1 MFIDKYSAVLC
12 EYEKFWERKNT
23 KRPILN
29 ISYRKENTLPFRDPQ
44 DPTEKWLDLGYKY
57 NRCKHILA
65 TTGYIAEGIPMQ
77 FTNFGPGCLA
87 ACIGGSFVPAMNTI
101 WFDTDPIVKEWE
113 NPPAIRFDEQSEMW
127 QNIVAEQRIYAADP
141 DVHFSITDIGGI
153 MDVVAALRGTENLL
167 YDLYDYPDEVKEF
180 TQRVKEEWF
189 KLYDRQLDIVSAAS
203 QPYNN
208 WMNIPSSKPWY
219 PLQCDFCYM
228 ISPKQFSEFVLDDLI
243 DQVNYMP
250 RSIYHLDG
258 VGELPH
264 IDMLLDIEGL
274 TGIQWTSGAG
284 NAELW
289 DEKWFDLYRKIQDKK
304 KNIVLLSGIS
314 ERDEKGAERLIK
326 SLDPT
331 GVYISFGCSSEDK
344 AKDMLEKISR
354 WSE

>member
-1 MFIDKYSAVLC
+1 
-12 EYEKFWERKNT
+12 
-23 KRPILN
+23 
-29 ISYRKENTLPFRDPQ
+29 
-44 DPTEKWLDLGYKY
+44 
-57 NRCKHILA
+57 
-65 TTGYIAEGIPMQ
+65 
-77 FTNFGPGCLA
+77 
-87 ACIGGSFVPAMNTI
+87 MNTI

-127 QNIVAEQRIYAADP
+127 QNIVAEQKIYAADP

-189 KLYDRQLDIVSAAS
+189 KLYDRQLEIVSAAS

>member
-1 MFIDKYSAVLC
+1 MFFGNYIIIL
-12 EYEKFWERKNT
+12 
-23 KRPILN
+23 PI
-29 ISYRKENTLPFRDPQ
+29 
-44 DPTEKWLDLGYKY
+44 
-57 NRCKHILA
+57 ILLVIVWTMVA
-65 TTGYIAEGIPMQ
+65 P
-77 FTNFGPGCLA
+77 NF
-87 ACIGGSFVPAMNTI
+87 MT
-101 WFDTDPIVKEWE
+101 
-113 NPPAIRFDEQSEMW
+113 
-127 QNIVAEQRIYAADP
+127 
-141 DVHFSITDIGGI
+141 
-153 MDVVAALRGTENLL
+153 
-167 YDLYDYPDEVKEF
+167 
-180 TQRVKEEWF
+180 
-189 KLYDRQLDIVSAAS
+189 
-203 QPYNN
+203 YNN

-304 KNIVLLSGIS
+304 KNIVLLSGIN
-314 ERDEKGAERLIK
+314 EHDEAGAERLIK